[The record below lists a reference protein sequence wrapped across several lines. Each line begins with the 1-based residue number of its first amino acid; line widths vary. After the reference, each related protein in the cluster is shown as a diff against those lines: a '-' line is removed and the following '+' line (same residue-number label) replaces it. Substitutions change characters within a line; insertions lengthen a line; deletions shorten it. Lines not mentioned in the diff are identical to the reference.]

1 MPSMERSFQD
11 NVHDDKQE
19 SAIALAKHLR
29 AFKIHAA
36 QVDELALRSLFGRRN
51 IDALARS
58 ELIRL
63 CRSMIDLQKTLAHAG
78 TDPEALELA
87 KECLR
92 ELPNLETASLFIETV
107 AGPMTDMNLL
117 DALRAMVAAARA
129 LALLEGRESQLGTVE
144 EFDTAEKREYASEQL
159 NRLYRL
165 SH

>member
-1 MPSMERSFQD
+1 MEYPSRNEAR
-11 NVHDDKQE
+11 DDQRENIFLLRKN
-19 SAIALAKHLR
+19 LR
-29 AFKIHAA
+29 AFKLHVTH
-36 QVDELALRSLFGRRN
+36 VDELALRGLFGRRN

-159 NRLYRL
+159 NKLYRL